1 MKEGIERAVDLVGR
15 AASWLALVIV
25 AVMATNVVLRYL
37 FSYGSVWAQELEW
50 HLLAPLILF
59 GIPYALLKGEHVRVD
74 VLYAKFS
81 EKNQLRVEVVSQF
94 LCILI
99 AAAFVWLWLGRPR
112 RAALPLGPQGADPRR
127 VRAPRPAERGHPVG
141 RDRQAAPAPGC
152 AMSGQEILALCMLGS
167 FFVLLMAGVPVA
179 ITLATVGFGFGAL
192 GFGTG
197 LFNLLPSRIYG
208 VVANYQWLAIPLFV
222 FMGVMLEKSRL
233 ADDLLDV
240 VGHLAGGLRGGMALG
255 IIGVG
260 VLMGATTGIVGAT
273 VITLGLLT
281 LPTLLKRGYD
291 PGIACGAICASG
303 TLGQII
309 PPSLILILLAD
320 ILQLSVG
327 TLFAAAVM
335 PGMLLAALYCVYIVI
350 VGMVK
355 PHLVPPLP
363 QDERDALARRD
374 LWIRFFKVVVPPV
387 LLVFA
392 VLGSIIGGVA
402 APTEAASMGA
412 LGSIIVTAFAGRMSM
427 KVLRDVVQSV
437 TKITAM
443 MMFILVCAQV
453 FSLSFRGLHG
463 EDIISR
469 MFEWLPGG
477 VAADIWFLMLLIF
490 VLGFFLE
497 WIEISYIAV
506 PLFLP
511 VFVSQG
517 VDLVWLAMLICVN
530 LQTSFLTPPFG
541 WALFFLKGVAPPEV
555 STRQIY
561 LGVLPFIALQVVAV
575 VLVFLF
581 PQIALWLPKTIG
593 W

>member
-1 MKEGIERAVDLVGR
+1 
-15 AASWLALVIV
+15 
-25 AVMATNVVLRYL
+25 
-37 FSYGSVWAQELEW
+37 
-50 HLLAPLILF
+50 
-59 GIPYALLKGEHVRVD
+59 
-74 VLYAKFS
+74 
-81 EKNQLRVEVVSQF
+81 
-94 LCILI
+94 
-99 AAAFVWLWLGRPR
+99 
-112 RAALPLGPQGADPRR
+112 
-127 VRAPRPAERGHPVG
+127 
-141 RDRQAAPAPGC
+141 
-152 AMSGQEILALCMLGS
+152 MSGTEILAILMLVA
-167 FFVLLMAGVPVA
+167 FFALLMIGVPVA
-179 ITLATVGFGFGAL
+179 LTLATTGFVFGFLGFGA
-192 GFGTG
+192 G
-197 LFNLLPSRIYG
+197 LFNLLPARIYG

-240 VGHLAGGLRGGMALG
+240 VGHLAGGLRGGMAIG

-281 LPTLLKRGYD
+281 LPTLLRRGYD

-335 PGMLLAALYCVYIVI
+335 PGMLLAAIYCLYIVI
-350 VGMVK
+350 IGMVK
-355 PHLVPPLP
+355 PDLVPPIP
-363 QDERDALARRD
+363 VEERDAVSRRQ
-374 LWIRFFKVVVPPV
+374 LWMRFFKVVVPPV
-387 LLVFA
+387 LLVMS

-412 LGSIIVTAFAGRMSM
+412 LGAILVTSFSGRFSFQ
-427 KVLRDVVQSV
+427 VLRETCQTT

-443 MMFILVCAQV
+443 MMFILICAQV
-453 FSLSFRGLHG
+453 FALAFRGLHG
-463 EDIISR
+463 EDLIFAL
-469 MFEWLPGG
+469 FEFLPGG
-477 VAADIWFLMLLIF
+477 VSADIWFLIALIF
-490 VLGFFLE
+490 VLGFFIE

-511 VFVSQG
+511 VFMAQN
-517 VDLVWLAMLICVN
+517 VDLVWLGMLICVT

-541 WALFFLKGVAPPEV
+541 WALFFLRGVAPPEV
-555 STRQIY
+555 TTRHMYI
-561 LGVLPFIALQVVAV
+561 GVIPFVAMQLLAV
-575 VLVFLF
+575 TLVFFF
-581 PQIALWLPKTIG
+581 PQIALWLPRVIG

>member
-1 MKEGIERAVDLVGR
+1 MTG
-15 AASWLALVIV
+15 
-25 AVMATNVVLRYL
+25 
-37 FSYGSVWAQELEW
+37 LE
-50 HLLAPLILF
+50 LLA
-59 GIPYALLKGEHVRVD
+59 
-74 VLYAKFS
+74 
-81 EKNQLRVEVVSQF
+81 
-94 LCILI
+94 I
-99 AAAFVWLWLGRPR
+99 A
-112 RAALPLGPQGADPRR
+112 
-127 VRAPRPAERGHPVG
+127 
-141 RDRQAAPAPGC
+141 
-152 AMSGQEILALCMLGS
+152 MLVA

-179 ITLATVGFGFGAL
+179 ITLATVGFGFGLA
-192 GFGTG
+192 GFGMG

-281 LPTLLKRGYD
+281 LPTLLKRGYS
-291 PGIACGAICASG
+291 PGLACGAICASG

-320 ILQLSVG
+320 IMQLSVG
-327 TLFAAAVM
+327 TLFAAAVI
-335 PGMLLAALYCVYIVI
+335 PGLLLAGLYCAYIV
-350 VGMVK
+350 VLGMIR
-355 PHLVPPLP
+355 PEIMPPLP
-363 QDERDALARRD
+363 KAERDALARRD
-374 LWIRFFKVVVPPV
+374 LWVRFFKVVVPPV
-387 LLVFA
+387 LLVLA

-412 LGSIIVTAFAGRMSM
+412 LGAILVTVFAGRFSLA
-427 KVLRDVVQSV
+427 VLREVVQSV

-443 MMFILVCAQV
+443 MMFILICAQV
-453 FSLSFRGLHG
+453 FGLAFRGLQG
-463 EDIISR
+463 EELINK
-469 MFEWLPGG
+469 MFAWLPGG
-477 VAADIWFLMLLIF
+477 VNADIWFLMLLIF

-511 VFVSQG
+511 VFVAQN

-555 STRQIY
+555 TTRQIY
-561 LGVLPFIALQVVAV
+561 LGVIPFIALQVVAV
-575 VLVFLF
+575 VLVFLY
-581 PQIALWLPKTIG
+581 PQLALWLPKLIG